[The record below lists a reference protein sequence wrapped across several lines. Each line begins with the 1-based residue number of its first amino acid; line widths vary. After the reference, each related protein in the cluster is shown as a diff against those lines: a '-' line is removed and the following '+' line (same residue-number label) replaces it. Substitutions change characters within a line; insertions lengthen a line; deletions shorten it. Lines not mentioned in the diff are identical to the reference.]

1 MRRPAGSTRRSPSA
15 LLALALLLLALRVIL
30 GLHEARQETPAASQ
44 GPEAEPMEWRSLEA
58 GVAEARAMGK
68 PILYDFTADWCPPC
82 RLMERQLFADPEV
95 AADLNSRFVPVRV
108 RDRMREEGR
117 NQPWVDS
124 LQRRFQVSAFPTL
137 VAESLEGGEPTR
149 IEGYLGRAGT
159 LRQLRAA
166 AARLRREESGAAR
179 TGAVSE

>member
-1 MRRPAGSTRRSPSA
+1 MRKVCCVMCFA
-15 LLALALLLLALRVIL
+15 LSLLILTGCGDAPTKLSKGQAVPGFTLERLDGEPLRFPDDVK
-30 GLHEARQETPAASQ
+30 GKV
-44 GPEAEPMEWRSLEA
+44 
-58 GVAEARAMGK
+58 VAIR
-68 PILYDFTADWCPPC
+68 FWADWCPPC
-82 RLMERQLFADPEV
+82 RLMKRQLFADPEV

-108 RDRMREEGR
+108 RDRSRAEGR
-117 NQPWVDS
+117 NRPWVDS
-124 LQRRFQVSAFPTL
+124 LETRFRVSAFPTL
-137 VAESLEGGEPTR
+137 VAESLEGGEPAR